1 MIVFSNI
8 LKIIVIIIEIIEIE
22 NVSFVFIIMCVNKFL
37 LKLLVLNG

>member
-22 NVSFVFIIMCVNKFL
+22 NVSFVLIIMCVNKFL